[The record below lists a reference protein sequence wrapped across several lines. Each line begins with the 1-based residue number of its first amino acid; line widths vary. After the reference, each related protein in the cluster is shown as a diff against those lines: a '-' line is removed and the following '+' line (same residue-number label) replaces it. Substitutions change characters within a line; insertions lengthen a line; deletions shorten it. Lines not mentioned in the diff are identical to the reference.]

1 MTATATATEAAQDT
15 AREAIKDAKKA
26 ARDSSK
32 AASEASDDIQED
44 LESLREDI
52 TRLAQ
57 QLGLIVSARGSHAW
71 NRARANVG
79 DVLTDA
85 EKKARKAGDELTDT
99 ISESIQERPYT
110 TLAIAAG
117 IGFLACALWRR

>member
-1 MTATATATEAAQDT
+1 MTATATATEAARDT
-15 AREAIKDAKKA
+15 LREATKDAKKA
-26 ARDSSK
+26 VRDSTK

-52 TRLAQ
+52 ARLAQ
-57 QLGLIVSARGSHAW
+57 RLGMIVTSRGNHAW
-71 NRARANVG
+71 NRAKANVE

-85 EKKARKAGDELTDT
+85 EKKARKAGNELTDT
-99 ISESIQERPYT
+99 INESIQERPYT

-117 IGFLACALWRR
+117 IGFLACAMWRR